1 MCRGRSGRPFALCN
15 GRFVQPSLNGGA
27 PLGWGA
33 AQGAPSLADGLAGM
47 ATDNVERAMAI
58 PTAPNPSA
66 PATNAARLSP
76 SVCHLGLPAMAD
88 QGRLVEGCGA
98 FADDHEWCPVSRRFA
113 VLD

>member
-1 MCRGRSGRPFALCN
+1 
-15 GRFVQPSLNGGA
+15 
-27 PLGWGA
+27 
-33 AQGAPSLADGLAGM
+33 M
-47 ATDNVERAMAI
+47 ATDNVERVMAI

-66 PATNAARLSP
+66 PATNARGSP
-76 SVCHLGLPAMAD
+76 HRCATWVYLPGLPAMAD